1 MIIKSPHYTFENWR
15 HIFWMNI
22 KVRALRSCSLIS
34 SWLAISSVRVSGALV
49 CDGMLIGHAQK
60 KIWCQK
66 HAINSQSPKEKRHPL
81 ESTIH
86 HPPPKTTAGLYLEC
100 WLKLP
105 PDHAFN
111 CFSMQ
116 WFLGQSTI
124 IINWFSA
131 FSPLLSM
138 VFRWFWGHST
148 IFDGHGPLAN
158 GAMVSMDRSS
168 LSQKK
173 TYGKSSR

>member
-1 MIIKSPHYTFENWR
+1 MPMSNCPYGKNTFQKGASLIESKTFWYHIYENLPRHKMIIKSPHYTFENWC
-15 HIFWMNI
+15 HIFLMNI

-86 HPPPKTTAGLYLEC
+86 HTPPKTAAGLYLEC
-100 WLKLP
+100 WLK
-105 PDHAFN
+105 
-111 CFSMQ
+111 
-116 WFLGQSTI
+116 FLLCASSTTSVDLFLDQRI
-124 IINWFSA
+124 
-131 FSPLLSM
+131 
-138 VFRWFWGHST
+138 
-148 IFDGHGPLAN
+148 
-158 GAMVSMDRSS
+158 
-168 LSQKK
+168 
-173 TYGKSSR
+173 